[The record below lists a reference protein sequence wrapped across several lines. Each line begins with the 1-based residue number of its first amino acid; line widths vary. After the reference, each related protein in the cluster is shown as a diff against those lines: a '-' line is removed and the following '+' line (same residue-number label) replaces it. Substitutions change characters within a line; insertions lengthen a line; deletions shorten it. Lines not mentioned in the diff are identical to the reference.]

1 MTTMGIAS
9 MLFGLIVSSSLL
21 FCGALIAAAAP
32 QVPGLIWLAVLM
44 FWLAMWGRR

>member
-1 MTTMGIAS
+1 MSAMRIAS

-32 QVPGLIWLAVLM
+32 QVPGLIWVAVLM
-44 FWLAMWGRR
+44 FWAAMWGRR